1 MDAIRG
7 NKIAKEEI
15 KKLQND
21 DRQIESV
28 GHNPHSIR
36 HLS

>member
-7 NKIAKEEI
+7 NEIAKEEI
-15 KKLQND
+15 KKLQNH

-36 HLS
+36 RLS